1 MTNEQEIIAKAL
13 EIAISLTGAKYTW
26 LRTDEYNNL
35 LIDDPLY
42 ITMKNVIQI
51 MNDKKLLD
59 FDYRCKVS
67 RGTFNKDLS

>member
-1 MTNEQEIIAKAL
+1 MTDEQETIAKAL
-13 EIAISLTGAKYTW
+13 EIAITLTGAKHTC
-26 LRTDEYNNL
+26 LRMDEYNNL
-35 LIDDPLY
+35 IIDDPLY
-42 ITMKNVIQI
+42 STMKNVIQI